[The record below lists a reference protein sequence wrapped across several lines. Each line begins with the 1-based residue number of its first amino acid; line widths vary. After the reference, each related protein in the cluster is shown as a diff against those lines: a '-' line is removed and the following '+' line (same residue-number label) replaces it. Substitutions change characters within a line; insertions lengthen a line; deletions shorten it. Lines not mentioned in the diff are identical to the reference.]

1 MLTIGGNLILQNQT
15 NFSENQGLY
24 INLIKEL
31 VEINSKNQI
40 PLAMIKTYGCQQN
53 FSDSEKIKGIL
64 KNIGFEFTQDE
75 EKADLIIFNTCAIR
89 EHAEDRVFGNIGAL
103 KNIKKKNPN
112 LIIAVC
118 GCMMEQKNVEEKIKK
133 SFPFVDLLLGTD
145 SIYHLPEMLYKV
157 LKNKK
162 GLISERGIFR
172 NTIDEDIPVFRESK
186 LKASV
191 PIMYGCDNFCS
202 YCIVPYVRGRE
213 KSRKPEYIIS
223 EVKELVFKGY
233 KEIMLLGQNVNSYGK
248 NLDEEINFSE
258 LLRRI
263 DKIEGDFWIRFMTS
277 HPKDASFELIDT
289 ISQSKHICHQLH
301 LPFQSGNDRILKEMN
316 RHSSRKKYLSIV
328 NYAKEKISDLFL
340 TSDVIV
346 GFPGETE
353 SEFED
358 TLSLINE
365 VKFSSLFTFIY
376 SKRPG
381 TPAIKMIDPTSKI
394 DKSKRFQRLLELQN
408 KISDKIYHA
417 QIGKIEK
424 VLVESLSQDPKKLTC
439 RTGGGIVVE
448 IDKNDEEDLIG
459 KFINVKITD
468 AKRCNLIGEMVK

>member
-118 GCMMEQKNVEEKIKK
+118 GCMMEQENVEEKIKK

-145 SIYHLPEMLYKV
+145 SIYHLPEMIYKV

-172 NTIDEDIPVFRESK
+172 NTIDEDIPVFRESN

-213 KSRKPEYIIS
+213 KSRKPEYIFS
-223 EVKELVFKGY
+223 EVKELVLRGY

-289 ISQSKHICHQLH
+289 ISKSKHICHQLH

-316 RHSSRKKYLSIV
+316 RHYSRKKYLSIV
-328 NYAKEKISDLFL
+328 NYAKEKIPDLFL

-381 TPAIKMIDPTSKI
+381 TPASKMIDTTSKEE
-394 DKSKRFQRLLELQN
+394 KNKRFNKLLELQN
-408 KISDKIYHA
+408 KISDKIYHD

>member
-1 MLTIGGNLILQNQT
+1 MQNKNKT
-15 NFSENQGLY
+15 NFSENQGIY
-24 INLIKEL
+24 KNLIKEI
-31 VEINSKNQI
+31 VEINCKNQI

-64 KNIGFEFTQDE
+64 KDIGFNFTDDE
-75 EKADLIIFNTCAIR
+75 ENADLIIFNTCAIR

-118 GCMMEQKNVEEKIKK
+118 GCMMEQKNVEEKIRK

-145 SIYHLPEMLYKV
+145 SIYHLTEMLYKV

-162 GLISERGIFR
+162 GLIAERGIFR
-172 NTIDEDIPVFRESK
+172 NTIDEDIPVFRESN

-223 EVKELVFKGY
+223 EVKELVASGY
-233 KEIMLLGQNVNSYGK
+233 REIMLLGQNVNSYGK
-248 NLDEEINFSE
+248 NLDEKINFSE

-263 DKIEGDFWIRFMTS
+263 DNIEGDFWIRFMTS

-316 RHSSRKKYLSIV
+316 RHYSREKYLNIV
-328 NYAKEKISDLFL
+328 NYAKEKIPDLFL

-358 TLSLINE
+358 TLSLIKE

-381 TPAIKMIDPTSKI
+381 TPASKMKDPTSKI
-394 DKSKRFQRLLELQN
+394 DKSKRFQKLLELQN
-408 KISDKIYHA
+408 KISDKIYHD

-424 VLVESLSQDPKKLTC
+424 VLVESLSQNPQKLTC

-448 IDKNDEEDLIG
+448 IDKNDKQDLIG
-459 KFINVKITD
+459 QFINVKITD
-468 AKRCNLIGEMVK
+468 AKRCNLIGEMIK